1 MTFHGGSFLPG
12 LASLVLGTHARAGS
26 FVDLPRLWAAFPAGK
41 NWVLCLL
48 LCFQH
53 PHRLRAPADLC
64 CAVPRQA
71 LATRRQSPEG
81 QGCSR
86 SGPSET
92 VSDCSQQEGPEQSGA
107 AVCRQCSK
115 VTSGKSSAAPRLRA
129 HVCACVLVHMPVGV
143 QVRTRV
149 LVRVPVREHMC
160 WGICLWVCER
170 VHVYV
175 GTHVPVYASVC
186 MRVCWHPIPVCVC
199 THVCAWAGPHT
210 LHSSLLLRGLT
221 GEEASAGR
229 AGSSLLRHSRRMS
242 NSRLFLQRTI
252 VRKGNTRVGGSP
264 VCLLRKI
271 LHSHRFWACLQGL

>member
-1 MTFHGGSFLPG
+1 MEGVFCQAWPPWYSAPTPG
-12 LASLVLGTHARAGS
+12 LGHSWT
-26 FVDLPRLWAAFPAGK
+26 FPRLWAEFPAGK
-41 NWVLCLL
+41 NWVLCVL

-64 CAVPRQA
+64 CAVSRQA

-86 SGPSET
+86 SGPSEN

-115 VTSGKSSAAPRLRA
+115 VTSGKSSAAPRLHA

-143 QVRTRV
+143 QV
-149 LVRVPVREHMC
+149 H
-160 WGICLWVCER
+160 
-170 VHVYV
+170 
-175 GTHVPVYASVC
+175 THVCWCVCLCVSTCAEAYVCGCASVC
-186 MRVCWHPIPVCVC
+186 TCMSAHMSLCMQVCACMCAGTLSLCVSVC
-199 THVCAWAGPHT
+199 TRVCAWAGPHT

-229 AGSSLLRHSRRMS
+229 AGSLPRHSRRMS
-242 NSRLFLQRTI
+242 NSCLFLHRTI
-252 VRKGNTRVGGSP
+252 VRKGNRVGGSP

-271 LHSHRFWACLQGL
+271 LHSRRFWACLQGL